1 MRPQVGPKGA
11 VAPGAGCI
19 PAKLAPVYALI
30 PLPFLFASVLF
41 LLRAET
47 AQPRDVPAVRLWKP
61 AATALV
67 IAMCLLAFLGRN
79 APVYTGLIAVGLL
92 FCFAGDVYLID
103 GDRPDMF
110 ARGLASFLLGHIVFI
125 GALTQIQSLRGMDL
139 NLERELIVGA
149 VLALIVLLMYVYMRP
164 RLGAMR
170 GPVLVY
176 MVVIALMTH
185 RAVVA
190 VDLAH
195 TFPSQAAL
203 AAVGAILFMVSD
215 LMLALNRFVFPPSGP
230 AAQSE
235 RQDAIWVLTT
245 YYAAIACI
253 ALSCSFA

>member
-1 MRPQVGPKGA
+1 MHV
-11 VAPGAGCI
+11 
-19 PAKLAPVYALI
+19 LI
-30 PLPFLFASVLF
+30 PLPFLFASVFF

-47 AQPRDVPAVRLWKP
+47 AQPRDVRAVRLWKP

-67 IAMCLLAFLGRN
+67 IAMCLLALLARN
-79 APVYTGLIAVGLL
+79 APVYTGLIAVGLV

-103 GDRPDMF
+103 GDRPEMF

-125 GALTQIQSLRGMDL
+125 GALTQIQNLRGMAL
-139 NLERELIVGA
+139 NLERELAVGA
-149 VLALIVLLMYVYMRP
+149 VLALIVLMLYVYMRP
-164 RLGAMR
+164 RLGDMR

-190 VDLAH
+190 VDLERA
-195 TFPSQAAL
+195 FPSQAVL

-215 LMLALNRFVFPPSGP
+215 TLLALNRFVFPATGAGAS
-230 AAQSE
+230 SD

-245 YYAAIACI
+245 YYAAIAFF
-253 ALSCSFA
+253 ALSCSMA